1 MDRVTVTLPKF
12 GKFGTFATSATHAPT
27 PGPDS
32 TPRYDAIGHG
42 YARYRREDPHL
53 RATLLAALGDARTC
67 RTVVNVGAGAGSYE
81 PDDRYVLAVEP
92 SDVMAAQRPQ
102 APTRVPALRASAA
115 DLPLRDGAVD
125 AAMAI
130 LTLHHWDDARER
142 GVRELRRVARGPVV
156 LLTYDPRV
164 SGAMWLVADYLP
176 ELRALDDAIFP
187 FPEVVAGWLGGQV
200 RVDTLLTPRDTPDWQ
215 FGAFWAH
222 PERVLDAGARAAT
235 SGFSRMPAPVVE
247 RVVRELS
254 RDLADGTWDRKHG
267 SLRALAEYDAGLRL
281 IVALP

>member
-1 MDRVTVTLPKF
+1 M
-12 GKFGTFATSATHAPT
+12 TS
-27 PGPDS
+27 S
-32 TPRYDAIGHG
+32 TSDGPRYDRIGHG
-42 YARYRREDPHL
+42 YARYRREDPRI
-53 RATLLAALGDARTC
+53 RAALAAALGDARTV

-92 SDVMAAQRPQ
+92 SDVMAAQR
-102 APTRVPALRASAA
+102 APTRAPALRASAA
-115 DLPLRDGAVD
+115 ELPLRDASFD

-130 LTLHHWDDARER
+130 LTIHHWDEARER

-156 LLTYDPRV
+156 VLTYDPRV

-176 ELRALDDAIFP
+176 EVGALDDAIFP
-187 FPEVVAGWLGGQV
+187 LPEAIAGWLGG
-200 RVDTLLTPRDTPDWQ
+200 RVGVETLPIHRDSPDWQ

-235 SGFSRMPAPVVE
+235 SGFARMPPPVVE
-247 RVVRELS
+247 RVVRDLA

-267 SLRALAEYDAGLRL
+267 SLRALPEYDAGLRL
-281 IVALP
+281 VVGLP